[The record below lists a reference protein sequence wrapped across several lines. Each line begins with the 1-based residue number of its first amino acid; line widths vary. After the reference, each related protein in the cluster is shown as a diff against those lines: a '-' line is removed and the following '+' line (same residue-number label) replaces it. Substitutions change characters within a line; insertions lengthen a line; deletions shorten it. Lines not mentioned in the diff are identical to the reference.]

1 MAPLGSWLCPEPGV
15 AALPAPP
22 PAGPAAGAP
31 GTWTRAQ
38 PPRGKMLRSGEERG
52 EAASQGCTGCLG
64 CPPSLWGP
72 AGWRVAPHTLGGSGF
87 GGGFHLFVVGVM
99 WGEPARGAGGFKH
112 RGAGLWGTP
121 GSQEAMD
128 GLKRVAQARAELG
141 MVAGRLSASLLCS
154 RQGKAAQQGGS
165 AGRQPRSCAQSQ
177 ALCALHRL
185 PKAKNPTALSKAA
198 PQMGYSTSPELP

>member
-38 PPRGKMLRSGEERG
+38 PPRGKMFRSGEERG

-72 AGWRVAPHTLGGSGF
+72 AGWRAAPHTLGGSGF
-87 GGGFHLFVVGVM
+87 GVSPPLCCRCDVGRASQ
-99 WGEPARGAGGFKH
+99 GSR
-112 RGAGLWGTP
+112 RLQTP
-121 GSQEAMD
+121 GCWALGHPREPGGDGWAEKGGTSQGRARD
-128 GLKRVAQARAELG
+128 G
-141 MVAGRLSASLLCS
+141 GRPALSIPPLLQTGEGS
-154 RQGKAAQQGGS
+154 S
-165 AGRQPRSCAQSQ
+165 AGRQPPFCAQSQ
-177 ALCALHRL
+177 ALRALHRL